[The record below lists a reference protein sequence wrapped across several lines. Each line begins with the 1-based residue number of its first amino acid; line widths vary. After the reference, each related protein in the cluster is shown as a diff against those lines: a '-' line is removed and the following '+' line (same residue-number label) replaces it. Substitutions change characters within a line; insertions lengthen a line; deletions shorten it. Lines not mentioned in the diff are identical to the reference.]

1 MNRQD
6 SDKWLDGALTEVI
19 GSQKPRTD
27 FAKWKNEHPDAVK
40 MLTSRAGRQISAATR
55 PLSIR
60 SIIMR
65 NPIAKLSAAAAV
77 IIACLIGLS
86 LWRGTESG
94 IALADV
100 LGRVE
105 KVKSVRYQSIYKV
118 TGGDPNT
125 CKPYNETCTW
135 LQSQEYGLK
144 CSTETLD
151 PNGEWYQISERYF
164 LPRKKTNIVIYPT
177 KKIYGRVE
185 LTDVEAEEALEH
197 NLASDPFMIFKGILQ
212 TKFESLGKST
222 MDGVE
227 VAGFGYADSN
237 LWEGKN
243 KRFDIK
249 IWVDVKTLLPVRF
262 ERVSNSFD
270 KMGHE
275 ENQQYVMKDFQWDV
289 PVAAADFEPPVPE
302 GYTAKVIKSPPNS
315 EETAVQGLKLFVEL
329 LDEYPEKIGTIDEV
343 VELAKKSKTPAAL
356 RLKEEMKE
364 PEEKEEIRGF
374 AIDQTFAKL
383 ADFFMP
389 IRGVRS
395 FYFLLDKNKKDPAY
409 YGKTVTPKD
418 TDKVL
423 MRWKVSDNEYRVI
436 YGDLHAETVTPEK
449 LAELEAALPK

>member
-6 SDKWLDGALTEVI
+6 SDKWLDEALTDVI

-27 FAKWKNEHPDAVK
+27 FARWKTDHPDAVK
-40 MLTSRAGRQISAATR
+40 MLTSRAGRKISAALR

-65 NPIAKLSAAAAV
+65 SPIARLSAAAAV
-77 IIACLIGLS
+77 IIACVIGLS

-118 TGGDPNT
+118 TGRDPNT
-125 CKPYNETCTW
+125 CKPYNETCTS

-151 PNGEWYQISERYF
+151 PNGEWYQLSERYF

-177 KKIYGRVE
+177 KKIYGRIE
-185 LTDVEAEEALEH
+185 LTDFEAEGALEQ
-197 NLASDPFMIFKGILQ
+197 NLARDPFMIFKGILQ

-227 VAGFGYADSN
+227 VAGFRYTDSN

-243 KRFDIK
+243 HRFDIR

-289 PVAAADFEPPVPE
+289 PVDAGDFERPVPE

-315 EETAVQGLKLFVEL
+315 EEVVVQGLKLFVEL

-383 ADFFMP
+383 ADFLMP

-418 TDKVL
+418 GDKVL

-436 YGDLHAETVTPEK
+436 FGDLHAETVTPEK